1 MNDDDRTLDQ
11 IKEDDITQLGDLI
24 KKAKEYWFS
33 DIRKAMQFQGEML
46 FKKLASLKVHVTE
59 GMDWRMV
66 DQQRK
71 AQGVDIENRRYQ
83 EEHDLWRNGIY
94 VYQHGVLVAWISQVD
109 AIKKSVI
116 NIYHE
121 YRVKSTV
128 KP

>member
-1 MNDDDRTLDQ
+1 MSDDDRTLDQ
-11 IKEDDITQLGDLI
+11 IRADDITQLEDLI
-24 KKAKEYWFS
+24 KKAKDYWFS
-33 DIRKAMQFQGEML
+33 DIRRAMQFQGEML
-46 FKKLASLKVHVTE
+46 FKKLASLKVYVKE
-59 GMDWRMV
+59 GIDPKFV
-66 DQQRK
+66 DQQKK

-83 EEHDLWRNGIY
+83 DEQDLWRNGIY
-94 VYQHGVLVAWISQVD
+94 VYQHGVLVAWISQVE